1 MWVWTFNR
9 LLSAVL
15 LAAALLLVGCLGP
28 RMQLKQEVAAGCS
41 VTDPAFVSSLSAI
54 VGTPFVNGNRVTR
67 LLNGDQIFPA
77 MLKAIWAATNTINL
91 ENYMWSSGPLS
102 DEFIAAISERAGA
115 GVDVRVIT
123 DAFGSRDFDDRD
135 VERLHSAGVK
145 FNFYNPTRLHVLPRM
160 NFRDHRKLLIVDGAI
175 GFTGGVCIADEW
187 AGDAETEKQW
197 RETHFQV
204 EGPVVAQLQGV
215 FAANWLKTEG
225 ELLFGE
231 NFFPS
236 LDSRGGSYVQAFRS
250 GPRDNREMA
259 RLVYLSSIASARTN
273 IRIGQSYFVPD
284 SLAMQALLNACAR
297 GVKVEIITPSR
308 VDAGAVRLASRS
320 LWPQLLRAGANI
332 YEYGPAMYH
341 CKFMIVDDVFVTAG
355 SVNFD
360 ERSFRIN
367 DESNINV
374 LDAQVAAQLI
384 ADFERDKAQSRRV
397 TQQRYKKTRWYMRA
411 YENFMGLFRSQF

>member
-1 MWVWTFNR
+1 MKVWIFNR
-9 LLSAVL
+9 FLS
-15 LAAALLLVGCLGP
+15 AALLAGAAMMSGCLGP
-28 RMQLKQEVAAGCS
+28 RMQLKQQVAAVCC
-41 VTDPAFVSSLSAI
+41 VTNGAFCSSLSAI

-67 LLNGDQIFPA
+67 LLNGDEIFPT
-77 MLKAIWAATNTINL
+77 MLKAIRSATNTINL
-91 ENYMWSSGPLS
+91 ENYLWRSGPLS
-102 DEFIAAISERAGA
+102 DEFVTALAGRARA
-115 GVDVRVIT
+115 GVDVRIIT
-123 DAFGSRDFDDRD
+123 DAFGSMDFDSSDLETLRA
-135 VERLHSAGVK
+135 AGVK
-145 FNFYNPTRLHVLPRM
+145 FNFYNPARLHVLPRF
-160 NFRDHRKLLIVDGAI
+160 NFRDHRKLLIVDGAA

-187 AGDAETEKQW
+187 TGNAEAGGQW

-231 NFFPS
+231 KFFPA
-236 LDSRGGSYVQAFRS
+236 LTSRGSSYAQAFRS
-250 GPRDNREMA
+250 GPQDGREIA

-273 IRIGQSYFVPD
+273 IRIAQSYFVPD
-284 SLAMQALLNACAR
+284 DLAMQALLNACAR
-297 GVKVEIITPSR
+297 GVKVEIITPR
-308 VDAGAVRLASRS
+308 TIDAGAVRRASRS
-320 LWPQLLRAGANI
+320 LWPQLLRAGASI

-374 LDAQVAAQLI
+374 LDAQLAAQLI
-384 ADFERDKAQSRRV
+384 ADFERDKAQSKRTTHRK
-397 TQQRYKKTRWYMRA
+397 YKKTRWYVRA